1 MSAVSPTNNLIRRP
15 KIMAAKRA
23 TISELRERISD
34 LEAEN
39 EELAAT
45 LDDVY
50 SIVAP
55 EPEEDDD
62 DTDDSDDDE

>member
-1 MSAVSPTNNLIRRP
+1 
-15 KIMAAKRA
+15 MAAKRA